1 MPPKGQRDAERSVTL
16 TQNRKEVDPSTRQ
29 CNVCEAFGHTWLE
42 CPKGNKNMQ
51 KKEIARRAERQA
63 RNGARAMMVV
73 GALRVVELEGGVNL
87 KRCSMSL
94 PHPLTL
100 YSETLRIARTFCT
113 HKAGRSYSPSSYDLP
128 NAFPPALDIEEEWQ
142 VNKILPLEHTP
153 LLHAPDHITIL
164 RSTREALASDTK
176 LLTFR
181 SPEHGDSIVHMYPLQ
196 CTLRKPDI
204 GAVLDTGA
212 QRSAA
217 KCPAEILAHTHSSH
231 TMQGA
236 FGKPTTMKGILMG
249 CATVDIEGTPL
260 TIVIPDESVFDPLL
274 SDSLVS
280 TGRLME
286 AGFGVIFRLPKDAGA
301 DGFHPDKYPLY
312 GGTILTPENPPRTII
327 IEYQDHTWRLPVP
340 QIRVQND
347 KQYLID
353 TRNSFTPLSRAHA
366 ALSLTCIPEITTS
379 VRSDM
384 DQHKFELMCSRQKQ
398 AQILHE
404 SGGHRNARDTY
415 RDLEAAGMKVHHL
428 KKYILGHQCK
438 WCQANLGRKAYHCQK
453 ARQPGGDLE
462 ISTIVDPLNPKI
474 MLTETL
480 AKIHQITIA
489 PDHPAWSMEGRRN
502 EACETVK
509 VTKRLPLGP
518 LEAHTLTDVTKLKAF
533 AQILLPDSTVAPEE
547 PSVQNHSPAGTDLRI
562 DWADAC
568 SLGRNGERYFLLVID
583 KGTEYLANFNTKT
596 RQSPV
601 ALLKAYITATGKA
614 PRFLRVDGAK
624 EFVSDEM
631 VTFCTSEKI
640 ILQVVVAYNHTMQ
653 ARIEGAIGYVKQHG
667 RVSMLAANVPTRWW
681 PQATTDFINKKNF
694 L

>member
-113 HKAGRSYSPSSYDLP
+113 QKACRSYSPSPYDLF
-128 NAFPPALDIEEEWQ
+128 NALPPALDAEEQWQ

-164 RSTREALASDTK
+164 RCTREALPSETK

-181 SPEHGDSIVHMYPLQ
+181 SPEHGDSIVHMYPFQ
-196 CTLRKPDI
+196 CTLRKPAV

-217 KCPAEILAHTHSSH
+217 KCPAEIIEHTHTSH

-249 CATVDIEGTPL
+249 CATVDIKGIPL

-286 AGFGVIFRLPKDAGA
+286 AGFGVIFRLPKDAGT
-301 DGFHPDKYPLY
+301 DGFPPDKYPLY
-312 GGTILTPENPPRTII
+312 GGTILTPEKPPRTII
-327 IEYQDHTWRLPVP
+327 IEYHDHTWRLPVP
-340 QIRVQND
+340 QLRVPDEQ
-347 KQYLID
+347 QYLLD
-353 TRNSFTPLSRAHA
+353 TRNSFTPLNRGPA
-366 ALSLTCIPEITTS
+366 ALSLTCIPETTS
-379 VRSDM
+379 VRSDL
-384 DQHKFELMCSRQKQ
+384 DQRKFELMCSRQKQ

-462 ISTIVDPLNPKI
+462 ISTICRSAKSKDHADRDLSENP
-474 MLTETL
+474 
-480 AKIHQITIA
+480 
-489 PDHPAWSMEGRRN
+489 PDYYSPRSPGMVYGGPQERGLRDRKGHK
-502 EACETVK
+502 K
-509 VTKRLPLGP
+509 VTSWSSRSSH
-518 LEAHTLTDVTKLKAF
+518 AY
-533 AQILLPDSTVAPEE
+533 
-547 PSVQNHSPAGTDLRI
+547 R
-562 DWADAC
+562 
-568 SLGRNGERYFLLVID
+568 RD
-583 KGTEYLANFNTKT
+583 KT
-596 RQSPV
+596 
-601 ALLKAYITATGKA
+601 
-614 PRFLRVDGAK
+614 
-624 EFVSDEM
+624 
-631 VTFCTSEKI
+631 
-640 ILQVVVAYNHTMQ
+640 
-653 ARIEGAIGYVKQHG
+653 
-667 RVSMLAANVPTRWW
+667 
-681 PQATTDFINKKNF
+681 
-694 L
+694 